1 MNFCSEGYMTVYE
14 IIGKCLTIAKI
25 IIPLILIGLGT
36 VDFYKSVT
44 SSKDEDLTKSA
55 KSFIR
60 RVIAGVVIFLI
71 PTLILLIFDI
81 TNLNKS
87 ENSCVYECILNLKC
101 TAQNSQNISNNS
113 TSSTSNKTNN
123 NSPIVSNCT
132 IENSNC
138 ISNAIFIEK

>member
-36 VDFYKSVT
+36 VDFYKAVT
-44 SSKDEDLTKSA
+44 SSKDEDLKKSA

-60 RVIAGVVIFLI
+60 RIIAGVVIFLI
-71 PTLILLIFDI
+71 PTLVLLIFDI
-81 TNLNKS
+81 VNLNKS
-87 ENSCVYECILNLKC
+87 ENSCVSECILDLKC
-101 TAQNSQNISNNS
+101 NVRVSQKNQNIP
-113 TSSTSNKTNN
+113 NN
-123 NSPIVSNCT
+123 NGSIVSNCT

-138 ISNAIFIEK
+138 ISNAIFIEE